1 MFVEVTDASF
11 EDVVLGSEVTVLA
24 HFTAPSC
31 RPCKA
36 IEPHLVELARAH
48 VDRVCLVRIDIDAN
62 LGTPSRYGVLSIPT
76 VIVFAGGEARAT
88 VVGAQGRRKYEQA
101 LEPHL

>member
-1 MFVEVTDASF
+1 MFIEVTDATF
-11 EDVVLGSEVTVLA
+11 EEIVLSSETTVIA

-31 RPCKA
+31 KPCRA
-36 IEPHLVELARAH
+36 IEPHLVELATIHAE
-48 VDRVCLVRIDIDAN
+48 RVRLVRIDIDAN

-76 VIVFAGGEARAT
+76 VMIFAAGEERAS
-88 VVGAQGRRKYEQA
+88 VVGAQPRKRYAQA